1 MPTKTRTFIAIDL
14 PEAIRDRI
22 AKVQEHLKPKAE
34 TIRWTPPAQ
43 LHITLAFL
51 GDVLD
56 TDLLELC
63 RAVQK
68 AAAPLPRFAL
78 ELKDF
83 GTFPP
88 TGRPRVVWI
97 GLQGKGLEPLIE
109 LQRAVVRAVRSIG
122 YPPTDN
128 RFHPHI
134 TIGRIEAR
142 DGELPD
148 VPAMVKPLALWSAGT
163 IDVRRAAVYS
173 SSLSRE
179 GPVYAVL
186 AEAPLTGQPGRPI
199 SSTSA

>member
-1 MPTKTRTFIAIDL
+1 MPTKTRTFVAIDL
-14 PEAIRDRI
+14 PEAIRERI

-34 TIRWTPPAQ
+34 NIRWTPAPQ

-56 TDLLELC
+56 ADLLQLC
-63 RAVQK
+63 REVQK
-68 AAAPLPRFAL
+68 AVAPLRRFAL

-88 TGRPRVVWI
+88 NGRPRVVWI
-97 GLQGKGLEPLIE
+97 GLQGKGLDPLTE
-109 LQRAVVRAVRSIG
+109 LQRAIVQAVRSVG

-142 DGELPD
+142 AGEEPPD
-148 VPAMVKPLALWSAGT
+148 VPALVKPLTLWSAGT
-163 IDVRRAAVYS
+163 IDVRRAAVFS
-173 SSLSRE
+173 SSQTRE

-186 AEAPLTGQPGRPI
+186 AEAPLR
-199 SSTSA
+199 S